1 MSDLKVEGINI
12 HNIKLCYTFIL
23 KLTSLGYCYEGQ
35 INCSQEMHSNK
46 IKWNCTLLL
55 PCLIC
60 TLYLNI
66 QYDEMSLNCE
76 TGINEVTWFM
86 SGFLV
91 ALIDL
96 IDFRNSIL
104 NNILNER

>member
-1 MSDLKVEGINI
+1 MSDLKVEGINT
-12 HNIKLCYTFIL
+12 HKIKLCYTFIL

-35 INCSQEMHSNK
+35 INCNQEMHLNK
-46 IKWNCTLLL
+46 MKWNCTLLL

-66 QYDEMSLNCE
+66 QYDGMSLNCE
-76 TGINEVTWFM
+76 TVINEVTWFM

>member
-1 MSDLKVEGINI
+1 
-12 HNIKLCYTFIL
+12 
-23 KLTSLGYCYEGQ
+23 
-35 INCSQEMHSNK
+35 
-46 IKWNCTLLL
+46 
-55 PCLIC
+55 
-60 TLYLNI
+60 
-66 QYDEMSLNCE
+66 MSLNCE